1 MDSHEES
8 GLEPPRG
15 ATREVCLYG
24 LFKLQDSKALIRNK
38 IYFDKCSVITSRGLQ
53 PRHKLSHDT
62 LSAYLNK
69 QT

>member
-8 GLEPPRG
+8 GLEHPRG

-24 LFKLQDSKALIRNK
+24 LFKRQDSKALIRNK

-53 PRHKLSHDT
+53 PCHK
-62 LSAYLNK
+62 
-69 QT
+69 